1 MLYCPKCQVLS
12 TDDKICPSCGSKK
25 LREPEQNDPVLLLT
39 ADEAKTEMIEAAFEE
54 HNIPYEER
62 ISGLGGPPS
71 IILGKVANTNKNIFV
86 PFGQIDACEELLN
99 GIGILDAED
108 AEIQKREN
116 EAADIQARELADDES
131 ESAEMSP
138 GKRFLWRAVSVVLFI
153 AIVWAVVSAA
163 DYAAGAL
170 KDFFAGR

>member
-1 MLYCPKCQVLS
+1 MLYCPNCQVLS
-12 TDDKICPSCGSKK
+12 TDDKTCPSCGGKK

-39 ADEAKTEMIEAAFEE
+39 ADESKTEMIEAVFEE
-54 HNIPYEER
+54 HHIPYEER

-71 IILGKVANTNKNIFV
+71 ILLGKVANTNKNIFV
-86 PFGQIDACEELLN
+86 PFGQVDVCAELLN

-108 AEIQKREN
+108 AEIQKCEN
-116 EAADIQARELADDES
+116 EAADAQSNESGDDDS

-153 AIVWAVVSAA
+153 TIVWAVVSAA

-170 KDFFAGR
+170 KTFFAGR